1 MNISKSKSHP
11 NVKNIARKELE
22 IQETIQ
28 EKSPALKPVQLKKI
42 NKSLSHPNKKEVK
55 RVDNLDDQF
64 DALDMAYKLLQ
75 EQENKNQN
83 KDDDC
88 KCKHENTID
97 NDGSIICVDCGE
109 TLSENICEEAEWRYY
124 GSNDNV
130 ESSDPSRCQYTKT
143 VDKGINKELLALGFS
158 NEISVKA
165 NELYMIVT
173 KETIKRS
180 NFRKGIMFACVF
192 HSFIMIGKPQTT
204 DYISNILKIS
214 KRSISKGF
222 TYYGLNYPKDR
233 LEKQVYITAEHYI
246 PRILNELKV
255 TKEHVEKVLA
265 LYNKIKDK
273 SYLLNTSNP
282 QSIGSGFVYYYL
294 KKLNADINPTKFGEQ
309 VKLSEITITRIANE
323 IEDIIN
329 NDDILY

>member
-1 MNISKSKSHP
+1 MNIAKSKSHP
-11 NVKNIARKELE
+11 NVKKTVRKELE
-22 IQETIQ
+22 IQETII
-28 EKSPALKPVQLKKI
+28 EKSPVIKPIQPKKI
-42 NKSLSHPNKKEVK
+42 NKSLSHPNKKEIK
-55 RVDNLDDQF
+55 RVENLDDQF
-64 DALDMAYKLLQ
+64 DALDMAYKMLQ
-75 EQENKNQN
+75 VEEDKNVQ
-83 KDDDC
+83 DDC
-88 KCKHENTID
+88 KCRHENTID
-97 NDGSIICVDCGE
+97 NDGSIICIECGE

-143 VDKGINKELLALGFS
+143 VDKGITKELLALGFS
-158 NEISVKA
+158 NDVSVKA

-192 HSFIMIGKPQTT
+192 HAFIMLEKPQTT
-204 DYISNILKIS
+204 DYIANILKIS

-222 TYYGLNYPKDR
+222 TYYGLNYPKER
-233 LEKQVYITAEHYI
+233 FEKQVYITAEHYI
-246 PRILNELKV
+246 PRILNDLKV
-255 TKEHVEKVLA
+255 TKEHVAKVLA

-309 VKLSEITITRIANE
+309 VKLSEITITRISNE

-329 NDDILY
+329 NEDILY